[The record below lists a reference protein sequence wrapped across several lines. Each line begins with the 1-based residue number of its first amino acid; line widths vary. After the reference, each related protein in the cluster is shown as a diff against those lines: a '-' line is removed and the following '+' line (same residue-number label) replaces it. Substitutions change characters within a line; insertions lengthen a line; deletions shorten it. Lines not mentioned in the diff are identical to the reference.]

1 MFRERNKEDHGRVLS
16 AAVRGCRE
24 NWEVGRSRFHAM
36 FGKRSVGWRVSAISR
51 FEGKLERMRFL
62 GLLEFLFL
70 AIRNFVCVGPLLSLY
85 IFDDSYDLILD
96 RESTRGRNLGKR
108 KVEVVKDN
116 ACERGICLGNFLGR
130 CLEFYVARIHENQD
144 VSLTQTVKFGK
155 IFSLGIR

>member
-85 IFDDSYDLILD
+85 IFDDSYDLIFD
-96 RESTRGRNLGKR
+96 REFMRGRNLGKR
-108 KVEVVKDN
+108 KVELVKDN

-144 VSLTQTVKFGK
+144 VRLRFP
-155 IFSLGIR
+155 L